1 LQNFTKNSSHGWG
14 DLYFTKNSSHGWGDL
29 FVSDIHVRRSVVTSA
44 VDWHCGILWIFGAF
58 GLTSAR
64 W

>member
-1 LQNFTKNSSHGWG
+1 LHSVCLACKIPPKTVH
-14 DLYFTKNSSHGWGDL
+14 WGDL

-44 VDWHCGILWIFGAF
+44 VDRHCEILWIFF
-58 GLTSAR
+58 FLPLYTSTR